1 MSLFDNIG
9 ESNPTYLLSKS
20 EGADKI
26 GINLTP
32 GQGTIKRGTV
42 LFKESTGL
50 YSPAA
55 AADAVATKDLVVID
69 ETIDS
74 GDAPASGET
83 AVAETAAAYRAGH
96 FVDGRVFL
104 KNDAAIT
111 DAIKIVLRAQ
121 GIVFDPIVNTSTFDN
136 TVTGS

>member
-1 MSLFDNIG
+1 M
-9 ESNPTYLLSKS
+9 
-20 EGADKI
+20 
-26 GINLTP
+26 
-32 GQGTIKRGTV
+32 
-42 LFKESTGL
+42 LFKESNGL

-55 AADAVATKDLVVID
+55 AADAVATKNLVVID

-74 GDAPASGET
+74 GEAPASGET

-104 KNDAAIT
+104 KNDVALT

-121 GIVFDPIVNTSTFDN
+121 GIVFDPIMNTSTFDN